1 MIEPLEAKIY
11 AINFLE
17 ESEASPSV
25 GLTTLLL
32 DEKKLN
38 GDATDEATAIERE
51 REGERERESERGRQS
66 HCENGGEGE
75 REKRGE
81 RERAEKGA

>member
-1 MIEPLEAKIY
+1 MNLAKAIEPLEAKIY

-51 REGERERESERGRQS
+51 WARERERERI
-66 HCENGGEGE
+66 
-75 REKRGE
+75 
-81 RERAEKGA
+81 